1 MYGPRRVTLTEAER
15 RKLRVMEQALTAEDP
30 ALGALLDGTAGA
42 AAARRRA
49 RRVAW
54 LYIVTSVLLFLIGL
68 GAGDSGLTSL
78 GGVLVLVAPAVVV
91 CIRKVGRRWPPPG
104 RL

>member
-1 MYGPRRVTLTEAER
+1 MGV
-15 RKLRVMEQALTAEDP
+15 
-30 ALGALLDGTAGA
+30 LLDSTAGA

-49 RRVAW
+49 RRAAW

-91 CIRKVGRRWPPPG
+91 CIRMVGRRWPPPG

>member
-78 GGVLVLVAPAVVV
+78 GGVLVFVAPAVVV
-91 CIRKVGRRWPPPG
+91 CIRMVGRRWPPPG